1 MAKKIKKKDLEE
13 NEEEEA
19 EKESERVTSKD
30 AGKGLI
36 ILGCVLILIAV
47 FMPFVLGTSDQK
59 MWSLGSEI
67 LIFWV
72 MGAVAIVIGIIL
84 LNFERLS
91 RKL

>member
-1 MAKKIKKKDLEE
+1 MAKRPKKKEP
-13 NEEEEA
+13 EEEE
-19 EKESERVTSKD
+19 EESEEETERVTPKD

-36 ILGCVLILIAV
+36 ILGCVMVLIAL

-59 MWSLGSEI
+59 IWSLDNEI

-72 MGAVAIVIGIIL
+72 LGVVAIIIGLIL
-84 LNFERLS
+84 INFRRLS